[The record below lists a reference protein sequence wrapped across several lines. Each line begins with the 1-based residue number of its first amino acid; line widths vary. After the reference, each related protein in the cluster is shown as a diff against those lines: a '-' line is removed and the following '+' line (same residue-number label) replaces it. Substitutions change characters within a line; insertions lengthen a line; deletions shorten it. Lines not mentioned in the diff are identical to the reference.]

1 MDFSKIFKYWFPV
14 FLWMCFIYLMS
25 TALFSAQNTSLIL
38 GPILRFLFHS
48 ISHREIEM
56 VHSVIRKLAHLTE
69 YFISGLLLFRAF
81 RAGSTK
87 RHAWRWALSSLVI
100 LVALAASDE
109 YHQTYVTTRT
119 PSVVDVGI
127 DTMGGVL
134 ALSFSAVQ
142 ANRRK
147 TASAN

>member
-1 MDFSKIFKYWFPV
+1 MDFSKVFKYWFPV

-25 TALFSAQNTSLIL
+25 TAMFSAQNTSQIL
-38 GPILRFLFHS
+38 GPILRFFFHS

-56 VHSVIRKLAHLTE
+56 VHSVIRKLAHVTE

-87 RHAWRWALSSLVI
+87 PHIWRWVLSSLVV
-100 LVALAASDE
+100 LVLLAASDE
-109 YHQTYVTTRT
+109 YHQTFVMTRT

-127 DTMGGVL
+127 DTLGGIL
-134 ALSFSAVQ
+134 ALSFSALL
-142 ANRRK
+142 ANRRRA
-147 TASAN
+147 TTPG